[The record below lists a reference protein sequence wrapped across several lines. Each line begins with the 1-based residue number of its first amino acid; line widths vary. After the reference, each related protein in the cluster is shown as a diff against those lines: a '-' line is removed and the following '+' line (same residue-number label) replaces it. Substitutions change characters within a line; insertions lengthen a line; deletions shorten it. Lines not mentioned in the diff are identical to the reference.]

1 MTTKPHQLYNF
12 LDMYTRCSL
21 GHGYVNYANAQDVGT
36 KLQVIITKMVLR
48 IQEKGAVLKDIP
60 LVHPANNLF
69 WVFVLI
75 LCSHVTLSIHALV
88 RQMGST
94 MKPTMFNDLVVIYT
108 VPVASM
114 N

>member
-69 WVFVLI
+69 WFNRPHLLLLSYS
-75 LCSHVTLSIHALV
+75 LCPLSGSYFLGKWVKTGWVELANLTL
-88 RQMGST
+88 
-94 MKPTMFNDLVVIYT
+94 
-108 VPVASM
+108 
-114 N
+114 

>member
-1 MTTKPHQLYNF
+1 MLAWSWLCQL
-12 LDMYTRCSL
+12 RQCS
-21 GHGYVNYANAQDVGT
+21 
-36 KLQVIITKMVLR
+36 R
-48 IQEKGAVLKDIP
+48 
-60 LVHPANNLF
+60 